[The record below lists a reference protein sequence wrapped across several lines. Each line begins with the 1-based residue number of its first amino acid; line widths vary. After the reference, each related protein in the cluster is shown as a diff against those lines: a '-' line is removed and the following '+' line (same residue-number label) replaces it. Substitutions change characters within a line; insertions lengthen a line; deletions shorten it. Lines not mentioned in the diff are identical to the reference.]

1 MTRRTTIIIAFTL
14 LVVVLGPA
22 GVQSLAHTVA
32 ASADIPLSEAERV
45 WLHEHP
51 VIRAHNER
59 NWPPFN
65 FNRYG
70 EPRGFSI
77 DYLNLL
83 ADKLGLRV
91 EYHTGSDW
99 NAFMDQI
106 RDKRLD
112 LMLNIVATE
121 ARRADL
127 LFTESYATTPNVIVS
142 RRDQRFATL
151 ADLRGRVVAFPAG
164 FFIEGLLS
172 RHYPDI
178 QRLPTPDALDSLK
191 AVALGQ
197 ADAAIGR
204 DAVVRYQIAGNLLTN
219 LLISGEVDAVDPNIA
234 GLRIGV
240 RSDWPLLHSALGKAM
255 ARVTPEE
262 LNQLREHWLYA
273 TTAVVGNEPAEGEA
287 FWPVSIRLLIGVAV
301 LTTLAVLLL
310 ILLRHSRQGA
320 EDRLFDRR
328 NLRQIT
334 LLVVGIFLT
343 LILILAGHGFG
354 RMESGLRAEIGQ
366 TLKTL
371 NRAAF
376 QTLEMWL
383 DDRMLHIRHI
393 AEHPALVAL
402 ASRLISDTPDGA
414 VQPEVADRE
423 RLLQI
428 QQTHI
433 EETGLSN
440 LKLLTPDGRVA
451 IAVHALDAGRPS
463 QLAARE
469 PEAFARALAG
479 ETVFI
484 PPSTLDRPDE
494 PTASARSESAMFIL
508 APIRRE
514 AHIIGV
520 LAMCF
525 DPALTFGRI
534 GSIMR
539 IGETGETYL
548 LDRQARLL
556 TPSRFSDTQA
566 PSVRIG
572 DAPGFLNWRVRDP
585 GVDLTAGQTPT
596 SEPSTWPLTRLAE
609 AVLSG
614 QDGLDVQGYRDYR
627 GVPVLGAWSWSSRL
641 GVGVATEIDL
651 DEALAPFRDSRALI
665 LSALLST
672 VFLALAL
679 AAILVWLGERTR
691 TRLNVLVEERTHEL
705 RKLAQ
710 VVEQNPLCIVITDVE
725 GRIEH
730 VNPAFTQL
738 TGYAREEVIG
748 ENPRLLKSDLNPL
761 ELYVELWDTI
771 LSGRIWSGEICNRK
785 KDGELYWVSVSIAPV
800 TDRRGQVTHFVSM
813 SQDLTERRRVDEE
826 LAARERLFRNL
837 VSTIPGTVFRCLID
851 SDWTML
857 FISDEIERLSGY
869 PVSAFIHNAVR
880 TYTSLIH
887 PDDVAHVEQLIDAA
901 VLRHL
906 PYTVEYRIIDREG
919 RVHHVYEQGQASY
932 DSAGVPIDLAGTV
945 IDISDRK
952 AAEVE
957 LLAAKELAEEATQAK
972 SSFLANM
979 SHEIRTPMNAI
990 IGMSHLALQ
999 TELDAR
1005 QRNYIEKAHR
1015 SAEALLGII
1024 NDILDFS
1031 KIEAGKLDIEHIA
1044 FRLEDVM
1051 DNLANLIGLKA
1062 EEKGVELMFDL
1073 PPEVP
1078 TALVGDPLRL
1088 GQILINLGN
1097 NAVKFTE
1104 PGGEILISVRV
1115 MDQGADWVR
1124 LGFSVCDT
1132 GIGMSAEQQ
1141 ARLFEPFS
1149 QADMSTTR
1157 KYGGTG
1163 LGLTISTRL
1172 TELMGGEIRVESA
1185 PGAGSTF
1192 SFDVRLGQQSGVVSE
1207 PARLTL
1213 EALSLRILVVDDNA
1227 TAREI
1232 LTQMLLAFGFA
1243 VESAAS
1249 GREALDRL
1257 RVVDRL
1263 EPFDLVLMDWK
1274 MPEMDGIETIRRLCA
1289 QTEITQA
1296 PALIMVTAYGHEAAH
1311 QAAVELGVSG
1321 FLTKPVTSSN
1331 LLDAIMHA
1339 VGRRGGQFTRI
1350 PNRQEES
1357 SEAIAGLRGAHV
1369 LLVEDNELNQ
1379 ELALELLVSNGLS
1392 VEIAANGREA
1402 LERLAGESRFDGVLM
1417 DCQMP
1422 VMDGYS
1428 ATRAIRERL
1437 ELAGL
1442 PVIAMTANVMS
1453 GDREKAL
1460 AAGMND
1466 HIGKP
1471 INVRE
1476 MFATLAKWI
1485 RPARAVLPSSE
1496 SAARVEIP
1504 DTPVESIPELP
1515 GIDTQAGLAISQ
1527 NDPRLYLKLLRRFR
1541 ESQGDFAV
1549 RFAAARLDPDPEAAT
1564 RCAHTLKGVAGNIA
1578 ARDVQAAAQA
1588 LESACQAGESAERLD
1603 VLLAGTLVCLEPV
1616 LVGLAVLDR
1625 SEAAESG
1632 TAPVERAVVEP
1643 MLARLR
1649 ALLLDDDTE
1658 AADVVDELT
1667 PLLAGSALGPLMGR
1681 MTRAIEDYD
1690 FEAALGLLDELD
1702 RELT

>member
-1 MTRRTTIIIAFTL
+1 MMSLRSTL
-14 LVVVLGPA
+14 VVALALLAVVLG
-22 GVQSLAHTVA
+22 TVRAESTDRTA
-32 ASADIPLSEAERV
+32 APSADIALTEAERA
-45 WLHEHP
+45 WLREHP
-51 VIRAHNER
+51 VIRAHNEQ

-65 FNRYG
+65 FNSYG

-91 EYHTGSDW
+91 EYQTGSDW
-99 NAFMDQI
+99 NVFMDRI

-121 ARRADL
+121 ERRADL

-142 RRDQRFATL
+142 RRDQPFADL
-151 ADLRGRVVAFPAG
+151 NDLRGRVVAFPAG
-164 FFIEGLLS
+164 FFVESLLS
-172 RHYPDI
+172 RYYPDI
-178 QRLPTPDALDSLK
+178 RRLPSEDALEALK
-191 AVALGQ
+191 AVALGR

-219 LLISGEVDAVDPNIA
+219 LRISGEVESVDPDIT

-240 RSDWPLLHSALGKAM
+240 RNDWPLLHSALGKAM
-255 ARVTPEE
+255 AHVTQEE
-262 LNQLREHWLYA
+262 LKHLRERWLQETA
-273 TTAVVGNEPAEGEA
+273 AVVGGGPAETGA
-287 FWPVSIRLLIGVAV
+287 YQPVSIQLLIGVAV
-301 LTTLAVLLL
+301 LTTLAALLL
-310 ILLRHSRQGA
+310 ILLRRSRQGA

-328 NLRQIT
+328 NLRKVV

-354 RMESGLRAEIGQ
+354 RIERGLRAEIGQ
-366 TLKTL
+366 TLQTV
-371 NRAAF
+371 NRAAL

-383 DDRMLHIRHI
+383 DDRMLNIHHITGN
-393 AEHPALVAL
+393 PDLVAL
-402 ASRLISDTPDGA
+402 AGRLIGEAP
-414 VQPEVADRE
+414 QPEAADRE
-423 RLLQI
+423 RLQQI
-428 QQTHI
+428 YRAHI
-433 EETGLSN
+433 KDAGLSN
-440 LKLLTPDGRVA
+440 LKLLAPDGRVV
-451 IAVHALDAGRPS
+451 IALYDLDRPS
-463 QLAARE
+463 QLATRE

-479 ETVFI
+479 ETVLI
-484 PPSTLDRPDE
+484 PPSTLDSPDG
-494 PTASARSESAMFIL
+494 PTASARSESALFIL
-508 APIRRE
+508 APMRRE
-514 AHIIGV
+514 ERVIGV
-520 LAMCF
+520 LAMRF
-525 DPALTFGRI
+525 DPSVTFGRI

-556 TPSRFSDTQA
+556 TPSRFSDA
-566 PSVRIG
+566 LALSVRIG
-572 DAPGFLNWRVRDP
+572 DAPGFLNWRIRDP
-585 GVDLTAGQTPT
+585 GVDLTAGRTPA
-596 SEPSTWPLTRLAE
+596 SEPSTWPLTRLA
-609 AVLSG
+609 ADVLSG
-614 QDGLDVQGYRDYR
+614 RNGLDVQGYRDYR
-627 GVPVLGAWSWSSRL
+627 GVPVMGAWSWSNQL

-665 LSALLST
+665 LGALLST
-672 VFLALAL
+672 SLLVLAL
-679 AAILVWLGERTR
+679 AAIIVWLGERTR
-691 TRLNVLVEERTHEL
+691 ARLNVLVEERTHEL

-730 VNPAFTQL
+730 VNPAFTRL
-738 TGYAREEVIG
+738 TGYAREEVVG
-748 ENPRLLKSDLNPL
+748 QNPRLLKS
-761 ELYVELWDTI
+761 ELTPPERYVELWDTI
-771 LSGRIWSGEICNRK
+771 LSGRTWNGEICNRR

-800 TDRRGQVTHFVSM
+800 TNRAGQVTDFVAM
-813 SQDLTERRRVDEE
+813 SQDLTERRRITEE
-826 LAARERLFRNL
+826 LAKRERLFRSL
-837 VSTIPGTVFRCLID
+837 VSTIPGTVFRSLID

-857 FISDEIERLSGY
+857 FISDEIERLSGH
-869 PVSAFIHNAVR
+869 PASEFIHNVVR
-880 TYTSLIH
+880 TYGSLIH
-887 PDDVAHVEQLIDAA
+887 PEDVAHVAQVIDAA
-901 VLRHL
+901 VSRHL
-906 PYTVEYRIIDREG
+906 SYTVEYRIIDREG
-919 RVHHVYEQGQASY
+919 RIHHVYEQGQASY
-932 DSAGVPIDLAGTV
+932 DSAGIPIDLAGTV

-990 IGMSHLALQ
+990 IGMAHLALQ

-1005 QRNYIEKAHR
+1005 QRNYIEKVHR

-1031 KIEAGKLDIEHIA
+1031 KIEAGKLDIEHID

-1051 DNLANLIGLKA
+1051 DNLSNLVGLKA

-1073 PPEVP
+1073 PPEAP
-1078 TALVGDPLRL
+1078 MALVGDPLRL

-1097 NAVKFTE
+1097 NAVKFTD

-1115 MDQGADWVR
+1115 LDQGADWVR
-1124 LGFSVCDT
+1124 LGFSVRDT
-1132 GIGMSAEQQ
+1132 GIGMSPEQQ
-1141 ARLFEPFS
+1141 ARLFESFS

-1163 LGLTISTRL
+1163 LGLTISKRL
-1172 TELMGGEIRVESA
+1172 TELMDGEIRVESA
-1185 PGAGSTF
+1185 LGQGSTF
-1192 SFDVRLGQQSGVVSE
+1192 GFDVRLGQQRGVVSE
-1207 PARLTL
+1207 PVHLSR

-1243 VESAAS
+1243 VEAAAS
-1249 GREALDRL
+1249 GPEAIERL
-1257 RVVDRL
+1257 RAADRS
-1263 EPFDLVLMDWK
+1263 EPFDLMLMDWK
-1274 MPEMDGIETIRRLCA
+1274 MPEMDGIETIRRLRA
-1289 QTEITQA
+1289 QTEITHA
-1296 PALIMVTAYGHEAAH
+1296 PTLIMVTAYGREAAH
-1311 QAAVELGVSG
+1311 QAAAELGVAG
-1321 FLTKPVTSSN
+1321 FLTKPVTPST
-1331 LLDAIMHA
+1331 LLDAVMHA
-1339 VGRRGGQFTRI
+1339 VGRQVGQFTRATH
-1350 PNRQEES
+1350 RQEES

-1392 VEIAANGREA
+1392 VEIAANGQEA

-1428 ATRAIRERL
+1428 ATRAIRARP

-1476 MFATLAKWI
+1476 MFATMAKWI
-1485 RPARAVLPSSE
+1485 RPARAVLPPSE
-1496 SAARVEIP
+1496 SAVGVEIP
-1504 DTPVESIPELP
+1504 NTSVEPIPELA

-1541 ESQGDFAV
+1541 ESQGDFAA

-1588 LESACQAGESAERLD
+1588 LESACQAGESGERLD
-1603 VLLAGTLVCLEPV
+1603 VLLAETLVCLEPV
-1616 LVGLAVLDR
+1616 LAGLAVLDR
-1625 SEAAESG
+1625 SESAESG
-1632 TAPVERAVVEP
+1632 TAPVERVVVEP
-1643 MLARLR
+1643 ILARLR

-1658 AADVVDELT
+1658 AADVAEELT
-1667 PLLAGSALGPLMGR
+1667 TRLAGSALGSLMGR

-1690 FEAALGLLDELD
+1690 FEAALTVLDELE
-1702 RELT
+1702 RNLT